1 MYLLQYELGSSRM
14 SHFMN
19 IFMSLSKAKSTNS
32 IIPRNRRTDV
42 NLQNLR
48 SLCTGMVVNCT
59 KSTNDDH
66 AVHSE
71 CIPYFMHSLIRI
83 NNSYSIPANMVG
95 GHRPYSDA

>member
-1 MYLLQYELGSSRM
+1 
-14 SHFMN
+14 
-19 IFMSLSKAKSTNS
+19 MSLSKAKSTNS

-71 CIPYFMHSLIRI
+71 CIPYFMRLRVVVFE
-83 NNSYSIPANMVG
+83 YRCTKYTVRT
-95 GHRPYSDA
+95 HRQGQRKISQI